1 MPGAVAAARRT
12 GLRSVFSGK
21 LWFWLPWPFLVALDL
36 WSKAAVFAWM
46 AANNSGNPYP
56 ENWKQP
62 VFTGLVNLSLVT
74 WGNPGTIWGLFQNGT
89 VPLIIVRCAAIVAL
103 LIFAARTANRA
114 RLQLLVLSLIFAGAV
129 GNLYDNLTRADH
141 TVRDFLRFT
150 GSWPMSWSFPAFN
163 VADSCITVGAIG
175 LLI

>member
-1 MPGAVAAARRT
+1 MPAAVAAARRT

-36 WSKAAVFAWM
+36 WSKAAVFAWI
-46 AANNSGNPYP
+46 AATYRYQP
-56 ENWKQP
+56 EELRHHD
-62 VFTGLVNLSLVT
+62 VFTGPVEFRLVT

-103 LIFAARTANRA
+103 LVFAARTANRA

-129 GNLYDNLTRADH
+129 GN
-141 TVRDFLRFT
+141 
-150 GSWPMSWSFPAFN
+150 
-163 VADSCITVGAIG
+163 
-175 LLI
+175 